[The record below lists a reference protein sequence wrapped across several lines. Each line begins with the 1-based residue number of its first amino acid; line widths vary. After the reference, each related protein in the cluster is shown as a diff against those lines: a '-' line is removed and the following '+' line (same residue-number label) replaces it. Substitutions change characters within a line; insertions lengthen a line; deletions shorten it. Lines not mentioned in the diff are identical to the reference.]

1 METKISYRPSPKA
14 LLNPCSDRIFKKLF
28 TDDSEE
34 SRQALQSFLE
44 TIIGKPIS
52 NIVLQPNEVPIEN
65 SQDKNSRFDLN
76 CKIDGTEYANIEMQG
91 INKECAYEKRAEY
104 HCAHLLNHHV
114 PKGKNWTDVPKVYQ
128 ISVLNFVRE
137 KESEREVFYY
147 KFRTE
152 DGYTLHDR
160 QNIFFIELP
169 KVKKIVEAIED
180 KSLQIKDLTTT
191 QKWCIFFLYAPKEE
205 YEWLV
210 KEIAREERGIM
221 CVVEV
226 LDKISQ
232 DEIMWKKEFDEFVI
246 ETDRRTTQAFYY
258 NKGKTEG
265 IEQGIEQGVEQEKLE
280 TAKRLLEMGLSFK
293 QVSQGTGLSI
303 ETLEKLKH

>member
-1 METKISYRPSPKA
+1 MYI
-14 LLNPCSDRIFKKLF
+14 
-28 TDDSEE
+28 
-34 SRQALQSFLE
+34 
-44 TIIGKPIS
+44 
-52 NIVLQPNEVPIEN
+52 
-65 SQDKNSRFDLN
+65 
-76 CKIDGTEYANIEMQG
+76 
-91 INKECAYEKRAEY
+91 
-104 HCAHLLNHHV
+104 
-114 PKGKNWTDVPKVYQ
+114 
-128 ISVLNFVRE
+128 
-137 KESEREVFYY
+137 
-147 KFRTE
+147 
-152 DGYTLHDR
+152 
-160 QNIFFIELP
+160 
-169 KVKKIVEAIED
+169 
-180 KSLQIKDLTTT
+180 
-191 QKWCIFFLYAPKEE
+191 FLYAPKEE

-232 DEIMWKKEFDEFVI
+232 DEIMWKKEFDEFVL

-265 IEQGIEQGVEQEKLE
+265 IEQGIEKGVEQEKLE